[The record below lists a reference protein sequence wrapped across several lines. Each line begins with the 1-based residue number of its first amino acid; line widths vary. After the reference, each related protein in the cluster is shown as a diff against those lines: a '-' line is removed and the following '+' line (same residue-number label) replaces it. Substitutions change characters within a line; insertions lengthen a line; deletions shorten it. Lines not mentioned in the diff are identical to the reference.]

1 MRDGMI
7 SRPTFIVTA
16 GAAAL
21 ACALPARTDSSPFQ
35 NVDWEEE
42 LRQQSH
48 VLTSAC
54 GVDSERACYGIGD
67 GPEAWP
73 GGYPNLDAV
82 AIGKDRATGRWLAA
96 VPLLCG
102 CSSGATT
109 VAVFAE
115 IASRPKLVGAIRQG
129 DRQSPFFANGTLHI
143 TTPHRLAADPLCDG
157 YKTICTYAVTT
168 STITKVS
175 STVMA
180 TAHFAGSRNVRRSY
194 GPHSSREQQTTLSV
208 LS

>member
-1 MRDGMI
+1 MRDRMI

-21 ACALPARTDSSPFQ
+21 ACAMPARTDSSPFE

-42 LRQQSH
+42 LRKQSH

-54 GVDSERACYGIGD
+54 GVGSERACYSIGD

-73 GGYPNLDAV
+73 GGYPDLDAV
-82 AIGKDRATGRWLAA
+82 AIGEDAATGRWLAA

-109 VAVFAE
+109 MAVFAE

-129 DRQSPFFANGTLHI
+129 DRQSAFFANGSLHI
-143 TTPHRLAADPLCDG
+143 STPHRLPADPLCDD
-157 YKTICTYAVTT
+157 YSTVCAYAVTT

-175 STVMA
+175 NTVMPTGDLA
-180 TAHFAGSRNVRRSY
+180 SAV
-194 GPHSSREQQTTLSV
+194 
-208 LS
+208 